1 MNLVFSIEG
10 SYILTFREV
19 CNFLGSVS
27 SQQKFEATDG
37 PVLQPHV
44 ISSDEPVLQ
53 LNVTAQFY
61 LERKGK
67 YNLEQIQKMQREEK
81 PQLNFGSSFCIFF
94 FLPLSLLYVIWASQE
109 GCLFYLRFSLRSWD
123 LPLFYFPGLSPFC
136 LLARASL
143 NSFFLILTT

>member
-44 ISSDEPVLQ
+44 ISLDGPVLQ
-53 LNVTAQFY
+53 LRF
-61 LERKGK
+61 
-67 YNLEQIQKMQREEK
+67 IQKEK
-81 PQLNFGSSFCIFF
+81 ENISLWHEVGQPKRV
-94 FLPLSLLYVIWASQE
+94 FLFPLSLPYVNWASQE
-109 GCLFYLRFSLRSWD
+109 GCLFYLRSSLQSSD